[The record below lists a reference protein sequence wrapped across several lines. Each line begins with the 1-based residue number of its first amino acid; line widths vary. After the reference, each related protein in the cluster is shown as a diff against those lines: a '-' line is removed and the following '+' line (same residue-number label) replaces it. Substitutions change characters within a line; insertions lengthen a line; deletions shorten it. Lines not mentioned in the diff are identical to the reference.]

1 MTIEVG
7 SQFWYWWWWSLPED
21 SYDDDGDDGDDGD
34 DDDDDDGNDDA
45 AAGVAVGDAD
55 ESIVQITMIM
65 TWPVLV
71 LTQMMVMM
79 MRSKA
84 LEV

>member
-21 SYDDDGDDGDDGD
+21 SYDDDDGD

>member
-1 MTIEVG
+1 MTIELG
-7 SQFWYWWWWSLPED
+7 SQFWYWWWWWLPEE

-34 DDDDDDGNDDA
+34 DDDGDGNDDA